1 MVQSALMD
9 LWLVRHGEAV
19 SERQDP
25 SRPLTPE
32 GARAVSAIVESLAG
46 KTGSFDLVAASGKH
60 RAIQTAAIWAESA
73 GYPAGKIVETAA
85 LAPNA
90 TPETFL
96 AFLEGCKEGE
106 RLLCVGHLPSIAAIA
121 SFFLSSGEPVRLV
134 FGPGTVCRI
143 RVEALRRG
151 GGELLLFV

>member
-1 MVQSALMD
+1 MD
-9 LWLVRHGEAV
+9 LWLVRHGDAV

-32 GARAVSAIVESLAG
+32 GARAVSEIAESLAG
-46 KTGSFDLVAASGKH
+46 KTGSFDLVAASGKQ

-73 GYPAGKIVETAA
+73 GYPAGKIAETAA

-90 TPETFL
+90 TPEMFL

-151 GGELLLFV
+151 GGELLLFA

>member
-1 MVQSALMD
+1 MD
-9 LWLVRHGEAV
+9 LWLVRHGDAV

-32 GARAVSAIVESLAG
+32 GARDVSAIVESLAG
-46 KTGSFDLVAASGKH
+46 KTGSFDLVAASGKQ
-60 RAIQTAAIWAESA
+60 RAIQTAAIWAEAA
-73 GYPAGKIVETAA
+73 GYPAGKIAETAA

-90 TPETFL
+90 TPEMFL

-106 RLLCVGHLPSIAAIA
+106 RLLCVGHLPSIAAVA

-143 RVEALRRG
+143 RVETLRRG
-151 GGELLLFV
+151 GGELLFFV

>member
-1 MVQSALMD
+1 MLMD

-19 SERQDP
+19 PERVDP
-25 SRPLTPE
+25 ARPLSPE
-32 GARAVSAIVESLAG
+32 GARAVSTVAETLAG
-46 KTGSFDLVAASGKH
+46 RMGTFDLVAASGKK
-60 RAIQTAAIWAESA
+60 RALQTAAILGEAA
-73 GYPAGKIVETAA
+73 GYPAGRIAETGA
-85 LAPNA
+85 LSPGA
-90 TPETFL
+90 TPEVFL
-96 AFLEGCKEGE
+96 AFLAGCASPE

-121 SFFLSSGEPVRLV
+121 SFFLSHGDPVLLA

>member
-1 MVQSALMD
+1 MD
-9 LWLVRHGEAV
+9 LWLVRHGDAV

-32 GARAVSAIVESLAG
+32 GARAVSEIVESLAG
-46 KTGSFDLVAASGKH
+46 KTGSFDLVAASGKQ

-73 GYPAGKIVETAA
+73 GYPAGKIAETAA

-90 TPETFL
+90 TPEAFL
-96 AFLEGCKEGE
+96 AFLEGCEEGE

-151 GGELLLFV
+151 GGELLLFA

>member
-1 MVQSALMD
+1 MD

-19 SERQDP
+19 PERQDP
-25 SRPLTPE
+25 ARPLTPE
-32 GARAVSAIVESLAG
+32 GARAVSAVVESLAG
-46 KTGSFDLVAASGKH
+46 KTGSFDLVAASGKQ
-60 RAIQTAAIWAESA
+60 RAIQTAAIWAEAA
-73 GYPAGKIVETAA
+73 GYPAGKIAETAA

-90 TPETFL
+90 TPEAFL
-96 AFLEGCKEGE
+96 SFLEGCKEGE
-106 RLLCVGHLPSIAAIA
+106 RLLCVGHLPSLAAIA
-121 SFFLSSGEPVRLV
+121 SFFLSPGEPVRLV